1 MDVPAQRNDPD
12 PSADIDTDPS
22 LVTCHE
28 TRPGKIVLT
37 EKDNSDA
44 WIAADVSLE
53 LRP

>member
-1 MDVPAQRNDPD
+1 MDVPAQHNEPDAVDDPD
-12 PSADIDTDPS
+12 TGAC

-44 WIAADVSLE
+44 WIAADVALE